1 MRVIAGKWRSR
12 PLLAPAGMDTRPTAD
27 RLRETLFNVLTQ
39 GAVDR
44 VQGARFLDLYA
55 GSGAVGVE
63 ALSRGA
69 TQAIF
74 VEQAAGALAVL
85 RKNLEALG
93 IRGDAARVEKRGV
106 GRFLLGEL
114 ENELKKT
121 AVEGF
126 GVVFLDPPYD
136 LAEEYAT
143 TLGLLGGEG
152 AALLAPAGLVV
163 VEHRRKQALAESY
176 GRLTRIRLLEQ
187 GDAGLSLYAIAA
199 DV

>member
-106 GRFLLGEL
+106 GRFLRGEL

-121 AVEGF
+121 TVEGF

-163 VEHRRKQALAESY
+163 AEHRRKQALEESY

>member
-1 MRVIAGKWRSR
+1 
-12 PLLAPAGMDTRPTAD
+12 
-27 RLRETLFNVLTQ
+27 
-39 GAVDR
+39 
-44 VQGARFLDLYA
+44 
-55 GSGAVGVE
+55 
-63 ALSRGA
+63 
-69 TQAIF
+69 
-74 VEQAAGALAVL
+74 L

-106 GRFLLGEL
+106 GRFLRGEL

-163 VEHRRKQALAESY
+163 AEHRRKQALAESY

-187 GDAGLSLYAIAA
+187 GDAGLSLYEIAA

>member
-106 GRFLLGEL
+106 GRFLRGEL

-163 VEHRRKQALAESY
+163 AEHRRKQALAESY
-176 GRLTRIRLLEQ
+176 GRLTLIRLLEQ
-187 GDAGLSLYAIAA
+187 GDAGLSLYAIAT

>member
-1 MRVIAGKWRSR
+1 
-12 PLLAPAGMDTRPTAD
+12 MDTRPTAD

-55 GSGAVGVE
+55 GSGAVGIE

-69 TQAIF
+69 AQAVF

-106 GRFLLGEL
+106 VRFLRGEL

-121 AVEGF
+121 AGGY

-136 LAEEYAT
+136 LADEYAA

-152 AALLAPAGLVV
+152 AALLAPEGLVV
-163 VEHRRKQALAESY
+163 AEHRRKQALAESY
-176 GRLTRIRLLEQ
+176 GRLTRVRLLEQ
-187 GDAGLSLYAIAA
+187 GDAGLSLYAITG
-199 DV
+199 DVSKIDEGAGA

>member
-106 GRFLLGEL
+106 GRFLRGEL

-163 VEHRRKQALAESY
+163 AEHRRKQALAESY

>member
-106 GRFLLGEL
+106 GRFLRGEL
-114 ENELKKT
+114 ENGLKKT

-163 VEHRRKQALAESY
+163 AEHRRKQALAESY

>member
-106 GRFLLGEL
+106 GRFLRGEL

-163 VEHRRKQALAESY
+163 AEHRRKQALAESY

-187 GDAGLSLYAIAA
+187 GDAGLSLYAIAT

>member
-1 MRVIAGKWRSR
+1 LRVIAGKWRSR

-106 GRFLLGEL
+106 GRFLRGEL

-163 VEHRRKQALAESY
+163 AEHRRKQALAESY

>member
-1 MRVIAGKWRSR
+1 
-12 PLLAPAGMDTRPTAD
+12 MDTRPTAD

-63 ALSRGA
+63 ALSRGE

-106 GRFLLGEL
+106 GQFLRGEL

-121 AVEGF
+121 TVEGF

-163 VEHRRKQALAESY
+163 AEHRRKQALAESY

-187 GDAGLSLYAIAA
+187 GDAGLSLYAIAS

>member
-163 VEHRRKQALAESY
+163 AEHRRKQALAESY

>member
-1 MRVIAGKWRSR
+1 
-12 PLLAPAGMDTRPTAD
+12 MDTRPTAD

-44 VQGARFLDLYA
+44 IEGARFLDLYA
-55 GSGAVGVE
+55 GSGVVGIE

-69 TQAIF
+69 VQAVF

-85 RKNLEALG
+85 RKNLDALG

-106 GRFLLGEL
+106 GRFLRGEL
-114 ENELKKT
+114 ENKLEKMAAK
-121 AVEGF
+121 GF

-136 LAEEYAT
+136 LADEYAM

-152 AALLAPAGLVV
+152 AALLAPDGLVV
-163 VEHRRKQALAESY
+163 AEHRRKQSLAESY
-176 GRLTRIRLLEQ
+176 GRLTRVRLLEQ
-187 GDAGLSLYAIAA
+187 GDAGLSLYEIGAEA
-199 DV
+199 

>member
-1 MRVIAGKWRSR
+1 LRVIAGKWRSR

-106 GRFLLGEL
+106 GRFLRGEL

-163 VEHRRKQALAESY
+163 AEHRRKQALAESY
-176 GRLTRIRLLEQ
+176 GRLTLIRLLEQ
-187 GDAGLSLYAIAA
+187 GDAGLSLYAIAT

>member
-1 MRVIAGKWRSR
+1 
-12 PLLAPAGMDTRPTAD
+12 MDTRPTAD

-39 GAVDR
+39 GSVDR
-44 VQGARFLDLYA
+44 VEGARFLDLYA
-55 GSGAVGVE
+55 GSGAVGIE

-69 TQAIF
+69 AQAVF

-93 IRGDAARVEKRGV
+93 IRSDAARVEKRGV
-106 GRFLLGEL
+106 GRFLRGEL

-121 AVEGF
+121 AAGGF

-136 LAEEYAT
+136 LAEEYAA
-143 TLGLLGGEG
+143 TLGLLGGED
-152 AALLAPAGLVV
+152 AALLGPDGLVV
-163 VEHRRKQALAESY
+163 AEHRRKQVLAENY
-176 GRLTRIRLLEQ
+176 GRLTRVRLLEQ